1 MTILT
6 TDARGRLTLGP
17 KNQTF
22 AVTELE
28 DGSMLLEP
36 AVTVT
41 RADLAF
47 ATDEALRAQVAA
59 SLAHPEEGVTYRRRS
74 QRRPRA

>member
-6 TDARGRLTLGP
+6 SDARGRITLGP

-22 AVTELE
+22 AVTELG
-28 DGSMLLEP
+28 DGSLLLEP
-36 AVTVT
+36 AVALT

-47 ATDEALRAQVAA
+47 VTDEELRVQVAA
-59 SLAHPEEGVTYRRRS
+59 SLADPQGGVTYRRRS
-74 QRRPRA
+74 QRRTRA